1 MKIGYTTLVVKFMAS
16 VMGGSNV
23 KVTETAFFGEMKMT
37 YYYYRFWVPFFATK
51 KKIMVLAIAS
61 FMALC

>member
-1 MKIGYTTLVVKFMAS
+1 MKTGYTTLVVNVMAS

-23 KVTETAFFGEMKMT
+23 SECFFGELKMT